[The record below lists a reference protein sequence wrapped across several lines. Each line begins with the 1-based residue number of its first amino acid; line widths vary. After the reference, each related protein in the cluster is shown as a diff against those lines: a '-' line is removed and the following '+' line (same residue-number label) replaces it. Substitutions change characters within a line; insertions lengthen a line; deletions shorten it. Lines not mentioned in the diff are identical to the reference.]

1 MSEKSSFWSALNAA
15 LGGMAALV
23 TAGTGLYLAFRPD
36 PTHDTPAVSQATP
49 VAASTDTEAGVAYDR
64 TPWLGLEIRQNDKS
78 VRLRSA
84 GGSWDRFEA
93 PLGTGPF
100 EITVTRRADDPSIG
114 ILAWHDDSLYQN
126 IVGDHLQ
133 LRGSG
138 IAGAEFAIPILYL
151 DKEGF
156 NYYDTGRM
164 KRVADDKFSIFIST
178 IGSGELELPLA
189 RFSGPIHLIVFR
201 VPNEIGG
208 TVSPHDFEL
217 ITLQRR

>member
-1 MSEKSSFWSALNAA
+1 MSEKSSFWTALNAA
-15 LGGMAALV
+15 LGGIAALV

-36 PTHDTPAVSQATP
+36 PSHDAPSIANATP
-49 VAASTDTEAGVAYDR
+49 VAASSDTDAGVAYDR
-64 TPWLGLEIRQNDKS
+64 TPWLGLEIHQNDKP
-78 VRLRSA
+78 VRLRSV

-93 PLGTGPF
+93 PLGSGPF

-126 IVGDHLQ
+126 IEGGQLH

-208 TVSPHDFEL
+208 TVPAHGFEV
-217 ITLQRR
+217 ITLRR

>member
-1 MSEKSSFWSALNAA
+1 MSEKSSIWTALNAA
-15 LGGMAALV
+15 LGGVAALV

-36 PTHDTPAVSQATP
+36 PAHDVSTVPTTQ
-49 VAASTDTEAGVAYDR
+49 VAASVATESETGVAYDR
-64 TPWLGLEIRQNDKS
+64 TPWLGLEIHQNDNP
-78 VRLRSA
+78 VRLRSV

-100 EITVTRRADDPSIG
+100 EITVTRHADDPSIG

-126 IVGDHLQ
+126 IVDGQLQ

-156 NYYDTGRM
+156 NYYETGRM
-164 KRVADDKFSIFIST
+164 KRLADDKYSIFVST
-178 IGSGELELPLA
+178 IGSGELELPLP
-189 RFSGPIHLIVFR
+189 RFAGPIHLIVFH

-208 TVSPHDFEL
+208 TVPAHGFEV
-217 ITLQRR
+217 ITLRR